1 MGLVFDRRS
10 GGVLGRR
17 VLVLAL
23 FLIALSA
30 AGPAGAFYFD
40 DDRNFSFRLRA
51 YAQGSMATQGA
62 EVATDPGKGV
72 GQIVSQ
78 RNFMNPELDGKL
90 NPYLNNWGFHYLD
103 DLSFRVA
110 GWMFYDGYLDYGP
123 VQYANRAA
131 QQQFHVQSDGTPWP
145 HGAYQTQ
152 GYSLAQLAY
161 GGGSQRSARDIYGRS
176 SIKYI
181 YPRGMPRG
189 SFLFNEAALYVETDE
204 PVIPMEGVFDAMP
217 YYPHATAFMGKPSDQ
232 HYDLLCQSQRPIA
245 VAMDG
250 DATIEGWSLTMKLR
264 LDGLRAGH
272 VALPAGRDPNSVD
285 RAALVHTARRC
296 ITEAL

>member
-1 MGLVFDRRS
+1 MNFASKAARVRDAITGRTPNGAGWYRVHCPFCVDVVGTPGRHRTLAANDKKGYFKCWRCATAGFYIEGLE
-10 GGVLGRR
+10 
-17 VLVLAL
+17 
-23 FLIALSA
+23 
-30 AGPAGAFYFD
+30 
-40 DDRNFSFRLRA
+40 RLRMDEPTA
-51 YAQGSMATQGA
+51 KVRELAPVELPEFFQPLQAAFEGSAIAAMNLGDAVNYMFARGVTPDTC
-62 EVATDPGKGV
+62 VSVGV
-72 GQIVSQ
+72 GFCASGPC
-78 RNFMNPELDGKL
+78 RG
-90 NPYLNNWGFHYLD
+90 
-103 DLSFRVA
+103 RVVIPVDVESVRV
-110 GWMFYDGYLDYGP
+110 GW
-123 VQYANRAA
+123 V
-131 QQQFHVQSDGTPWP
+131 
-145 HGAYQTQ
+145 
-152 GYSLAQLAY
+152 
-161 GGGSQRSARDIYGRS
+161 ARDIYGRS

-189 SFLFNEAALYVETDE
+189 SFLFNEAALFVDTDE